1 MFFVLGTAM
10 SAGSRRRWQA
20 EFAAFLAVRLV
31 FNAVLAASLLGPY
44 QSLAMNYWYQRLES
58 SLRSPHPSASW

>member
-1 MFFVLGTAM
+1 M

-20 EFAAFLAVRLV
+20 EFAAFQAVGLV
-31 FNAVLAASLLGPY
+31 FNAVLAASLSGAY

-58 SLRSPHPSASW
+58 PLLSPHP